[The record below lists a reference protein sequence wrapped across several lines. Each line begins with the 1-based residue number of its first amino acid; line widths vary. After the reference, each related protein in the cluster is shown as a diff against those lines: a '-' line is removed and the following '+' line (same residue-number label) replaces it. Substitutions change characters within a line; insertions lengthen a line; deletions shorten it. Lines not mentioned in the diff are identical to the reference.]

1 MSESL
6 WAGEG
11 ALLGKESL
19 HECHGCG
26 LRQSVP
32 PLAPGTLARCLRC
45 GTVLRGHRRNTIEHA
60 LGLACAALVLLAVT
74 ATATMMTVRSAGIV
88 HRADLL
94 GGPEELA
101 RRGMYSLSVAVVFTS
116 LLAPLAKLVGTVYAL
131 GLLQLRNPP
140 RHIRRVFLF
149 VRKLT
154 PWSMSEVLLLG
165 AFVAYVKLQALVTI
179 TAGPALISLMALAF
193 VMFWLDSELDA
204 QDVWEAMA
212 QKGLGDAGLPPA
224 PPMGD
229 AASVRALACHS
240 CGLISTPRARTEPR
254 CPRCGS
260 ALHRRKPNSIARTW
274 AFVISATIL
283 YIPANYYPVLTV
295 IQLGSGSPSTILG
308 GVIELID
315 ARQWPLAALVFA
327 ASIAI
332 PLLKLVGLATMLLCT
347 QFGAAGWLRE
357 RTQLFAVVEFIG
369 RWSMIDIFM
378 ESLLGAL
385 VQFGAIVTIDPG
397 MGAIAFCAVVIL
409 TMLAAESFDPRL
421 MWDAAVMPRS
431 AARA

>member
-1 MSESL
+1 MS
-6 WAGEG
+6 G
-11 ALLGKESL
+11 ALPAPQAAHQAGPSL

-26 LRQSVP
+26 LQQFVP
-32 PLAPGTLARCLRC
+32 PLAPRTLARCVRC

-60 LGLACAALVLLAVT
+60 LAIACAALVLLGVT
-74 ATATMMTVRSAGIV
+74 ASATMMTVQTAGIV
-88 HRADLL
+88 HQADLIA
-94 GGPEELA
+94 GPEELT
-101 RRGMYSLSVAVVFTS
+101 RRGMYSLALAVVFTS
-116 LLAPLAKLVGTVYAL
+116 LVAPMAKLAGTVYVLA
-131 GLLQLRNPP
+131 LLQTRHPP

-179 TAGPALISLMALAF
+179 TAGPALISLMVLAF

-212 QKGLGDAGLPPA
+212 RKGLGDAAPPA
-224 PPMGD
+224 RPGPG
-229 AASVRALACHS
+229 AGVRPLACHS
-240 CGLISTPRARTEPR
+240 CGLVSPQQPEADPR

-260 ALHRRKPNSIARTW
+260 ALHRRKPNSITRTW
-274 AFVISATIL
+274 ALVISAAIL

-295 IQLGSGSPSTILG
+295 IQLGSGAPSTILG
-308 GVIELID
+308 GVIELVD
-315 ARQWPLAALVFA
+315 AREWPLAALVFA

-347 QFGAAGWLRE
+347 QLGAAGWLHE

-385 VQFGAIVTIDPG
+385 VQFGTLVTIDPG

-409 TMLAAESFDPRL
+409 TMFAAASFDPRL
-421 MWDAAVMPRS
+421 MWDAAG
-431 AARA
+431 ARA

>member
-1 MSESL
+1 MSESGL
-6 WAGEG
+6 AEG
-11 ALLGKESL
+11 GAATL

-26 LRQSVP
+26 LRQLVS
-32 PLAPGTLARCLRC
+32 PLARGMLARCVRC

-60 LGLACAALVLLAVT
+60 FALACAALVLLGVT
-74 ATATMMTVRSAGIV
+74 ATATMMTVQTAGIV
-88 HRADLL
+88 HHADLVS
-94 GGPEELA
+94 GPLELE
-101 RRGMYSLSVAVVFTS
+101 RRGMFSLSVAVIFTS
-116 LLAPLAKLVGTVYAL
+116 LLAPLAKLAGTVYAL
-131 GLLQLRNPP
+131 GLLQTRNPP

-204 QDVWEAMA
+204 QDVWEEMA
-212 QKGLGDAGLPPA
+212 RKGLA
-224 PPMGD
+224 D
-229 AASVRALACHS
+229 AAPLSRLTSSHIFGPAALACHS
-240 CGLISTPRARTEPR
+240 CELVSTPQEEGPSY

-260 ALHRRKPNSIARTW
+260 ALHRRKPNSITRTW
-274 AFVISATIL
+274 AFVISAIIL
-283 YIPANYYPVLTV
+283 YIPANYFPVLTV
-295 IQLGSGSPSTILG
+295 IQLGAGAPSTILG
-308 GVIELID
+308 GVRELID
-315 ARQWPLAALVFA
+315 ARQWPLAALVFT

-332 PLLKLVGLATMLLCT
+332 PLLKLASLGAMLLCT
-347 QFGAAGWLRE
+347 QFGATGWLRE
-357 RTQLFAVVEFIG
+357 RTHLFAFVEFIG

-385 VQFGAIVTIDPG
+385 VQFGALVTIDPG
-397 MGAIAFCAVVIL
+397 IGAVSFCAVVIL
-409 TMLAAESFDPRL
+409 TMLAAETFDPRL
-421 MWDAAVMPRS
+421 MWDAA

>member
-1 MSESL
+1 MSE
-6 WAGEG
+6 
-11 ALLGKESL
+11 ALPAPRAVANDGPRDGGSL

-26 LRQSVP
+26 LRQFVP
-32 PLAPGTLARCLRC
+32 PLAPRTLARCVRC

-60 LGLACAALVLLAVT
+60 LALACAALVLLGVT
-74 ATATMMTVRSAGIV
+74 ASATMMTVRSAGIV
-88 HRADLL
+88 HQADLIA
-94 GGPEELA
+94 GPEELA
-101 RRGMYSLSVAVVFTS
+101 HRGMYSLALAVVFTS
-116 LLAPLAKLVGTVYAL
+116 LIAPLAKLAGTVYAL
-131 GLLQLRNPP
+131 GLLQTRHPP

-179 TAGPALISLMALAF
+179 TAGPALISLMVLAF

-204 QDVWEAMA
+204 EDVWEAMA
-212 QKGLGDAGLPPA
+212 RKGLGDAAPA
-224 PPMGD
+224 DSRGPG
-229 AASVRALACHS
+229 ALACHS
-240 CGLISTPRARTEPR
+240 CGLVSTPRGEADPR

-274 AFVISATIL
+274 ALVIGAAIL

-295 IQLGSGSPSTILG
+295 IQLGSGAPSTILG
-308 GVIELID
+308 GVIELVD

-327 ASIAI
+327 ASVAI
-332 PLLKLVGLATMLLCT
+332 PLLKLAGLATMLLCT
-347 QFGAAGWLRE
+347 QLGATGWLRE
-357 RTQLFAVVEFIG
+357 RTHLFAVVEFIG

-385 VQFGAIVTIDPG
+385 VQFGTVITIDPG
-397 MGAIAFCAVVIL
+397 MGAIAFCAVVVL

-421 MWDAAVMPRS
+421 MWDAARVP
-431 AARA
+431 A

>member
-1 MSESL
+1 MSESGFTGNRAPL
-6 WAGEG
+6 
-11 ALLGKESL
+11 L
-19 HECHGCG
+19 HECRGCG
-26 LRQSVP
+26 LRQLVP
-32 PLAPGTLARCLRC
+32 PLARGMLARCVRC

-60 LGLACAALVLLAVT
+60 LALAFAALVLLGVT
-74 ATATMMTVRSAGIV
+74 ATATMMTVQTAGIV
-88 HRADLL
+88 HHADLIS
-94 GGPEELA
+94 GPLELE
-101 RRGMYSLSVAVVFTS
+101 RRGMFSLSVAVVFTS
-116 LLAPLAKLVGTVYAL
+116 LLAPMAKLAGTVYAL
-131 GLLQLRNPP
+131 GLLQMRNPP

-204 QDVWEAMA
+204 QEVWEEMA
-212 QKGLGDAGLPPA
+212 RKGLA
-224 PPMGD
+224 D
-229 AASVRALACHS
+229 AAPVSGSVSGSVSSPASSHAALACDS
-240 CGLISTPRARTEPR
+240 CDLVCTPQAAGPPH

-260 ALHRRKPNSIARTW
+260 ALHRRKPNSITRTW

-283 YIPANYYPVLTV
+283 YIPANYFPVLTV
-295 IQLGSGSPSTILG
+295 IQLGAGAPSTILG
-308 GVIELID
+308 GVRELVD
-315 ARQWPLAALVFA
+315 ARQWPLAALVFT

-332 PLLKLVGLATMLLCT
+332 PLLKLASLAAMLLCT
-347 QFGAAGWLRE
+347 QFGSTGWLRE
-357 RTQLFAVVEFIG
+357 RTHLFAFVEFIG

-385 VQFGAIVTIDPG
+385 VQFGALVTIDPG
-397 MGAIAFCAVVIL
+397 IGAVSFCAVVIL
-409 TMLAAESFDPRL
+409 TMLGAETFDPRL
-421 MWDAAVMPRS
+421 MWDVA